1 MANGKAH
8 VRPFHVAN
16 RDVLAIAV
24 PMTLAYLSVPL
35 VGVVD
40 TAIIGQIGDAA
51 LIGGIAIGA
60 IIFDVL
66 FTTFN
71 FLRSGTTG
79 MAAQALGADDRA
91 ESAAIFWRALM
102 LAVGAGVI
110 VVVIQA
116 AILEPA
122 LLVMDAS
129 AEVEHATRAY
139 FVIRVFAAPFTLAN
153 FAILGWL
160 LGLGYARAGVALQF
174 LLNGVNIGCNAYFV
188 LVLGW
193 GIEGVAWGSV
203 IADMVAAV
211 AGLGAVMI
219 VLGKRIA
226 PEWGRIAVRDKLRA
240 MVSLNLDIMLRSLI
254 LLFAF
259 AFFTAQGARSGDII
273 LAANAVLMNFF
284 FVGSYFLDGFAAAAE
299 QLAGKS
305 VGARYRPA
313 FERTVRLTMIW
324 GFALAAVAALIFWV
338 LGPTLIDIMTVN
350 TDVRTAARAYLFWAA
365 VSPLAGVL
373 AFQMDGIFL
382 GATWSRD
389 IRNMMLASLAI
400 YLAAWWALEPLFG
413 NHGLWL
419 ALNLFLGARGLTLY
433 WRYPQRA
440 GRAFAAPADP

>member
-1 MANGKAH
+1 
-8 VRPFHVAN
+8 
-16 RDVLAIAV
+16 
-24 PMTLAYLSVPL
+24 
-35 VGVVD
+35 
-40 TAIIGQIGDAA
+40 
-51 LIGGIAIGA
+51 
-60 IIFDVL
+60 
-66 FTTFN
+66 
-71 FLRSGTTG
+71 